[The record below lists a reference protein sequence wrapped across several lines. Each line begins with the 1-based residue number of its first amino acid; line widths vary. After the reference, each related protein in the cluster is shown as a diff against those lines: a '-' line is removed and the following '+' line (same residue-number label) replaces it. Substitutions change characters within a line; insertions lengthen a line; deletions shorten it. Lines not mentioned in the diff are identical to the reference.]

1 MSSISSKMS
10 QKLHVS
16 EIFSLPKNLFMHYGQ
31 IIACLFALGILSY
44 LYVAMQK
51 IVISYI
57 DNLALGQ
64 LPDF

>member
-10 QKLHVS
+10 QKLHISGALNRS
-16 EIFSLPKNLFMHYGQ
+16 EYSFMRYGQ
-31 IIACLFALGILSY
+31 IVIYLFAICVISY
-44 LYVAMQK
+44 LYIAMQK
-51 IVISYI
+51 IIINYV